1 MRVLL
6 LGASGLTGGE
16 ALESLVRAGHDVTSL
31 GRSVPKHPGG
41 RHIAGDVTDPATV
54 ARAVAD
60 HDAVLSCLASTNAQ
74 PVCSRASAAVV
85 AAAAGR
91 ALRYVV
97 VGGAGVDVPGD
108 RKGVP
113 DRLVGL
119 LMRVAVGRMLADRQ
133 AEYEALA
140 ASGLAYTF
148 LRPPRL
154 TQAPGTGRWRFTFD
168 RPAAMQIARPDL
180 AGAMVEALERPDL
193 ERRAPFVTGAA

>member
-6 LGASGLTGGE
+6 LGASGRTGAE
-16 ALESLVRAGHDVTSL
+16 ALESLGRAGHEVTSL
-31 GRSVPKHPGG
+31 GRTAPKRAGA
-41 RHIAGDVTDPATV
+41 RHVSEDVTDPAAV
-54 ARAVAD
+54 AQAVAD

-74 PVCSRASAAVV
+74 PLCSRATAAVI

-91 ALRYVV
+91 PLRYVV
-97 VGGAGVDVPGD
+97 VGGAGVDAPGD

-113 DRLVGL
+113 DKLVGL
-119 LMRVAVGRMLADRQ
+119 VMRVAVGRMLADRQ
-133 AEYEALA
+133 AEFEALA

-148 LRPPRL
+148 MRPPRL

-168 RPAAMQIARPDL
+168 RPAAMQIARADL

-193 ERRAPFVTGAA
+193 ERRAPFVAGTA